1 MQGNCSIV
9 IKNVN
14 KENSGIYKMKLWKRD
29 RQIVV
34 GSVEFHVYSAQQFS
48 LVAVPPNAAVG
59 TNVLLNVINMPDY
72 EVCNWYENEKF
83 NMLSMGSSGEDRP
96 ATPGV
101 GYVDKVDMYR
111 NCSIVIKNVNK
122 NDSGIY
128 KIKFRKRNFAPL
140 IESVEFH
147 VYYPVTKPSIQVNQ
161 TIGNDFVSVFL
172 NCPTN
177 DNDNSI
183 QWFFKGQSMNN
194 TNRMRLAQNN
204 RTLEIIP
211 ARREDSGDYHCHISN
226 PLGSMRSDPIQLD
239 VIDPVTKPCIQVN
252 QIIGNDLVS
261 VFLNCPT
268 NDNDNSI
275 QWFVKGQSMNNM
287 NRMRLAQNNR
297 TLEIIPAR
305 KEDSGDYHCHVSN
318 PLGSMKSDPIQ
329 LDIIGE

>member
-34 GSVEFHVYSAQQFS
+34 GSVEFHVY
-48 LVAVPPNAAVG
+48 
-59 TNVLLNVINMPDY
+59 Y
-72 EVCNWYENEKF
+72 
-83 NMLSMGSSGEDRP
+83 
-96 ATPGV
+96 
-101 GYVDKVDMYR
+101 
-111 NCSIVIKNVNK
+111 
-122 NDSGIY
+122 
-128 KIKFRKRNFAPL
+128 
-140 IESVEFH
+140 
-147 VYYPVTKPSIQVNQ
+147 
-161 TIGNDFVSVFL
+161 
-172 NCPTN
+172 
-177 DNDNSI
+177 
-183 QWFFKGQSMNN
+183 
-194 TNRMRLAQNN
+194 
-204 RTLEIIP
+204 
-211 ARREDSGDYHCHISN
+211 
-226 PLGSMRSDPIQLD
+226 
-239 VIDPVTKPCIQVN
+239 PVTKPCIQVN

-329 LDIIGE
+329 LDII